1 MCSSVARDIPER
13 GVFISVELCVAV
25 LLGHPRDI
33 PEMGVLAVSA
43 RDIPERGSVELC
55 VAVLLGTSQR
65 GECLCLLNCV

>member
-25 LLGHPRDI
+25 LLGT
-33 PEMGVLAVSA
+33 SQ
-43 RDIPERGSVELC
+43 RGECLSVAKLC

-65 GECLCLLNCV
+65 GECLSLLNNE